1 MKTEGNYRQEIKR
14 REDGSTDF
22 VLQYATGG
30 FKAGLQG
37 YELERENLNG
47 IGVVVAVGLVVS
59 VVVMVFGRGGGGL
72 VMAEDP
78 GLELVDEGGDG
89 GVT

>member
-1 MKTEGNYRQEIKR
+1 MKR
-14 REDGSTDF
+14 REEGSTDL

-37 YELERENLNG
+37 HEFERENLDG
-47 IGVVVAVGLVVS
+47 IGDVVVVGVGVGVVVVMFGREGLVV
-59 VVVMVFGRGGGGL
+59 
-72 VMAEDP
+72 AEDP
-78 GLELVDEGGDG
+78 GLELLDEGGDG